1 MSTLRATTDGRANAN
16 RFMLVTPI
24 AAITP
29 PQITA
34 TISGGDVVLS
44 FPTQSGRTYKVWGKN
59 NLPDATW
66 SPLGTLSGDGSVKS
80 WSEPATQAHR
90 FYRVE
95 VQ

>member
-1 MSTLRATTDGRANAN
+1 
-16 RFMLVTPI
+16 MLVTPL
-24 AAITP
+24 AALTP

-34 TISGGDVVLS
+34 SLSGGSVVLS
-44 FPTQSGRTYKVWGKN
+44 FPTQSGRTYQVWGKN
-59 NLPDATW
+59 NLPDANW